1 MAIGLFKLVV
11 DSALTDVQYFS
22 TAATDLTIDDTT
34 PVVLLATDF
43 LDGAGAAVTT
53 FTLATT
59 GGYYML
65 EIGGVLQQTGLY
77 TISASGGGLE
87 LILTAG
93 NTATYS
99 IAQSTPITLTVT
111 ESAITN

>member
-11 DSALTDVQYFS
+11 ESTLSDVQYFS
-22 TAATDLTIDDTT
+22 TASTDLTIDDTT

-43 LDGAGAAVTT
+43 VTGDGAAVTT
-53 FTLATT
+53 FTNATSA
-59 GGYYML
+59 GYYML

-87 LILTAG
+87 LLLTTG
-93 NTATYS
+93 NTATYN
-99 IAQSTPITLTVT
+99 IAASTPITLTVT
-111 ESAITN
+111 ESTINN

>member
-11 DSALTDVQYFS
+11 ESALTDVQYFS

-34 PVVLLATDF
+34 PVVFLATDF
-43 LDGAGAAVTT
+43 LNGDGTDVTT
-53 FTLATT
+53 FTLASS

-65 EIGGVLQQTGLY
+65 EIGGTLQQTGLY
-77 TISASGGGLE
+77 TISASGGGFQMV
-87 LILTAG
+87 LTTG

-99 IAQSTPITLTVT
+99 IVAGTPITLTVT
-111 ESAITN
+111 ESTVSN